1 MKLKMR
7 CAACVLLLA
16 LTAVFAACGNNNNS
30 NNSKNSSP
38 NSSRNSSQESS
49 KINSSRETSRTD
61 QQNSA
66 ADSEHSDSEH
76 SDSETGNSVPG
87 ETSGG
92 VGAPGDPAGTPDPG
106 IGGGMG
112 ATGGENAAEGL
123 TSIAKADIM
132 KTIS

>member
-30 NNSKNSSP
+30 NSSKNSSP
-38 NSSRNSSQESS
+38 NSSRNGSQESS

-66 ADSEHSDSEH
+66 ADSEHP
-76 SDSETGNSVPG
+76 DSETGNSVPG

-112 ATGGENAAEGL
+112 ATGGE
-123 TSIAKADIM
+123 S
-132 KTIS
+132 